1 MLSRKTPLKR
11 GAKRM
16 SRGQRINPLGPKTST
31 WEAVRKEL
39 KVEFAQKGIEL
50 CEFRYEGCWHSQALS
65 FAHAVKRVDLD
76 PDAPLGAPENIRTV
90 ALACIPVCHR
100 RLDEEFTHEQMREAV
115 MAAIARRGNDN
126 A

>member
-1 MLSRKTPLKR
+1 MKRSPIPRGKGFTGKRK
-11 GAKRM
+11 
-16 SRGQRINPLGPKTST
+16 RINPLGPKTST

-115 MAAIARRGNDN
+115 MAAIARRDNDN